1 MIFDVGSTVKAIAAL
16 LIVAIIAGGAWYVT
30 GLRADLAVS
39 RANAEKLQDG
49 IRAQQELITQIRR
62 DVAKIQNINS
72 ELQQENQRQQAEIR
86 ALSDRFNVNARGEAR
101 DFGAI
106 AAARPGSVERLV
118 NRGSDNARRCLE
130 IASGSPLT
138 EQEKNAKT
146 SSEINR
152 ECPTLANPLYRS
164 IAP

>member
-1 MIFDVGSTVKAIAAL
+1 MLGIGTTIKAVAAL
-16 LIVAIIAGGAWYVT
+16 IIVVVIAGGAWYAT
-30 GLRADLAVS
+30 GLRADLAV
-39 RANAEKLQDG
+39 AKINADRLREG
-49 IRAQQELITQIRR
+49 IETQKSLMEAMRR
-62 DVAKIQNINS
+62 DIAQIQTINS
-72 ELQQENQRQQAEIR
+72 ELQQENQRQQAEVR
-86 ALSDRFNVNARGEAR
+86 ALTDRFNVNARGEAR

-152 ECPTLANPLYRS
+152 ECPTLANPLYRPV
-164 IAP
+164 AP